1 MQNKEEVIKPLK
13 EKWRKW
19 KSHFLSEAKEVN
31 TRKCPIHHFNWS
43 FCNCKLAPGA
53 EHDSGRD
60 HEEGN
65 EIVSNLEQ
73 EDIDDNAAIL
83 NDPTGSDS
91 ISGNGPAQLANRF
104 ESAANKDIIPSDEYR
119 SLMRGLNTKQK
130 EIVMYHRKWCKET
143 TIALK
148 YAERV
153 QPYQVFVSGPGGVGK
168 SHNIRLIQSDTI

>member
-1 MQNKEEVIKPLK
+1 MKKLTCLVAMNVMKSTIYNHVLPVIIENERKYTAADVENINFDEQNRPQHAWDE
-13 EKWRKW
+13 
-19 KSHFLSEAKEVN
+19 
-31 TRKCPIHHFNWS
+31 
-43 FCNCKLAPGA
+43 LAPGA

-60 HEEGN
+60 CEEGN

-104 ESAANKDIIPSDEYR
+104 ESAANKDIIPADEYR
-119 SLMRGLNTKQK
+119 SLMRGLNTKQR
-130 EIVMYHRKWCKET
+130 EIVMYHRKWCRET

-148 YAERV
+148 YAII
-153 QPYQVFVSGPGGVGK
+153 VFYK
-168 SHNIRLIQSDTI
+168 I